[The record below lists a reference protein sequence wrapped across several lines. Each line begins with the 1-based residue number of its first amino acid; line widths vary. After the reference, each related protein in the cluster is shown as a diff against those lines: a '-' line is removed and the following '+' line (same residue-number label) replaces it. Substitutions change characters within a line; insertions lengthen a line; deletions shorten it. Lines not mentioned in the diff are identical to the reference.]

1 MDEKYY
7 ISKESEKTQT
17 RHISNKKKID
27 VTKLLSIIPPA
38 SELKRK
44 ETKLKEKRI
53 RVRYDESLPPNTIK
67 LSKQLAQLLGIN
79 KNDLVEIVVAGRHK
93 FAYNALIVD
102 ENGINE
108 VYCNPEELKE
118 RGVAD
123 NSIATIRKYMSRR

>member
-1 MDEKYY
+1 MSEGQN
-7 ISKESEKTQT
+7 ISKASENIGDKPA
-17 RHISNKKKID
+17 SKKKID

-44 ETKLKEKRI
+44 EIKLKEKRI

-79 KNDLVEIVVAGRHK
+79 EGDLVEIVVAGRHK
-93 FAYNALIVD
+93 FIYNALVID
-102 ENGINE
+102 EGNVNE

-123 NSIATIRKYMSRR
+123 NSIATIRKHASRR